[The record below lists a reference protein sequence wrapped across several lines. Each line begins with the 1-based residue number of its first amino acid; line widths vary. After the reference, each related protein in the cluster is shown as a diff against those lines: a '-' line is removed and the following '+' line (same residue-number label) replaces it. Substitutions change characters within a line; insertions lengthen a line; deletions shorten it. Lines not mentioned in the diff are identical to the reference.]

1 MSLYFGLT
9 NESVAVNIAEFTRLG
24 GRSQLYLVGMGGL
37 IRVHSWNILEW
48 PEDVFFDRI
57 NVK

>member
-9 NESVAVNIAEFTRLG
+9 NESVAVNITEFARLG
-24 GRSQLYLVGMGGL
+24 GRSQLYLVGMGRL